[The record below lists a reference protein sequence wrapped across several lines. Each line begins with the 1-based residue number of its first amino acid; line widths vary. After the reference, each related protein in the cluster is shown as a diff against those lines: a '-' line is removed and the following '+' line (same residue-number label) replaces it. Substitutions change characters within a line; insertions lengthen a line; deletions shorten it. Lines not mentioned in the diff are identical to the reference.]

1 MSEAFG
7 ADCGIRL
14 RHALAFAPDL
24 WRRIVVNK
32 EATEKVAR
40 TMGFPREQIRGAARL
55 LRSLPCVPS
64 PERLA
69 LVVMRDHGLDN
80 DDIAEIFDR
89 SPTWAAT
96 VREWADEIREAEPIR
111 WDLEYLDDGVQ
122 PGDPDLAEVY
132 RLASELRSKRVL
144 GGGRR
149 SDLDTPPSPISIRA
163 VSWRGNA
170 FISFSA

>member
-1 MSEAFG
+1 MSAVSG
-7 ADCGIRL
+7 GDCGIRL
-14 RHALAFAPDL
+14 RHSLAFAPDL

-64 PERLA
+64 PERVA

-89 SPTWAAT
+89 SPRWAAT
-96 VREWADEIREAEPIR
+96 VRERADELREAEPIR